1 MKKRR
6 VLLSGVS
13 ILLVLCLL
21 IGGTMA
27 WFTDTEK
34 MDADF
39 TAGVLDIT
47 VEPGEGATA
56 PLTFVNLRP
65 MQYQNFLAEINDAG
79 NGNANVDGYDP
90 KPVYFQPVVVENA
103 GTLPAY
109 IQLSVEA
116 LDMASAT
123 CPEGGEKAIAITENA
138 DGTETIVQSSQ
149 NGEAVCTNGLAD
161 VLKLVLFE
169 KVNGSWTPIADN
181 LNPDSEGTSYTPGL
195 ALPAGNGEQTYV
207 VGAYLPETAGNEY
220 QGKHF
225 HGNLVVKAFQTDE
238 GAGAAEMATVQWVK
252 DGETVGSY
260 LVAFPEGETT
270 MTLKPDANK
279 LPAGYVLADPDATVE
294 VSTTDKTASFEVAFK
309 ADGDGSSEE
318 QAIWIRSAE
327 DFSKINDNMDGYY
340 ELGSDIDLSG
350 MIWEP
355 IGGAGSKTEKFTG
368 TLDGNGYTIAGMQI
382 KGEKQ
387 MLHVGLFG
395 YCKDAELKNLVFEAP
410 QVETNRYGGALAG
423 VVSNTRIEN
432 CQVNGGSITW
442 DYTKGECSIGGLIGE
457 DTGSS
462 VLKDCSSSADVTA
475 VGTAKNKVYL
485 GGLIGGLFL
494 NSTIDGCTASGDVTM
509 TGSTQDDETIAL
521 GGLVGWVTG
530 TAVNS
535 SASGNVSNESAGT
548 AGKIYVGGFAG
559 SLSSGNR
566 CGRAG
571 RKRRYAVYGR
581 RRQLGGA
588 GDLDPQGQRFR
599 EDQRKFGRL
608 LQACKRD

>member
-34 MDADF
+34 TDANF

-65 MQYQNFLAEINDAG
+65 MQYQNFLEEINDAG

-260 LVAFPEGETT
+260 LAFPEGETT

-475 VGTAKNKVYL
+475 VGTAKSEVYL

-535 SASGNVSNESAGT
+535 SAKGNVSNESTGMAGR
-548 AGKIYVGGFAG
+548 IYVGGFAG
-559 SLSSGNR
+559 MLSDPAEDCEATGSVNNTGEAENVYVGEFSGND
-566 CGRAG
+566 AM
-571 RKRRYAVYGR
+571 
-581 RRQLGGA
+581 
-588 GDLDPQGQRFR
+588 
-599 EDQRKFGRL
+599 
-608 LQACKRD
+608 

>member
-34 MDADF
+34 TDADF

-327 DFSKINDNMDGYY
+327 DFSKIKDNMDGYY
-340 ELGSDIDLSG
+340 ELGSDIHLSG

-423 VVSNTRIEN
+423 GVSNTRSEI
-432 CQVNGGSITW
+432 C
-442 DYTKGECSIGGLIGE
+442 
-457 DTGSS
+457 
-462 VLKDCSSSADVTA
+462 
-475 VGTAKNKVYL
+475 
-485 GGLIGGLFL
+485 
-494 NSTIDGCTASGDVTM
+494 
-509 TGSTQDDETIAL
+509 
-521 GGLVGWVTG
+521 
-530 TAVNS
+530 
-535 SASGNVSNESAGT
+535 
-548 AGKIYVGGFAG
+548 
-559 SLSSGNR
+559 
-566 CGRAG
+566 
-571 RKRRYAVYGR
+571 
-581 RRQLGGA
+581 
-588 GDLDPQGQRFR
+588 
-599 EDQRKFGRL
+599 
-608 LQACKRD
+608 